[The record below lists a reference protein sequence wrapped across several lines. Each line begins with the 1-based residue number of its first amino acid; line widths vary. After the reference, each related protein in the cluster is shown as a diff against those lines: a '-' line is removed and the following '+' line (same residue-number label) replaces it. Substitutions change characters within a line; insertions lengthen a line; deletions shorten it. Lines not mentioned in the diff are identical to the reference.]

1 MKKYIEFVSNTS
13 KLCGIV
19 SALMILVSVL
29 VVCQMVWIR
38 YVLEESSIWQTEFVT
53 YLLIAATFIG
63 SPYVLLTRGHVNVDL
78 IPLYLKQHWRLRLA
92 LFASVVSLIFCL
104 IITYTGYEFWYEAW
118 EANWVS
124 DSIWEVRL
132 WIPYF
137 SLPFGFAILSLQ
149 YIADII
155 SLIRGEEMP
164 FGLSAED
171 TMESST

>member
-1 MKKYIEFVSNTS
+1 MKNYIKFVSNLS
-13 KLCGIV
+13 KLCGIAA
-19 SALMILVSVL
+19 ALMVLVSVL

-38 YVLEESSIWQTEFVT
+38 YVLQASSIWQTEFVT

-78 IPLYLKQHWRLRLA
+78 IPLYLKHHWRLRLA
-92 LFASVVSLIFCL
+92 LFASVISLLFCL
-104 IITYTGYEFWYEAW
+104 LITWTGYTFWYEAW

-149 YIADII
+149 YIADIL
-155 SLIRGEEMP
+155 SLLRGDDMP
-164 FGLSAED
+164 FGISKEE
-171 TMESST
+171 TMDMSS